1 MTDISIVIP
10 IFNEEDNIEI
20 LFNEI
25 SKNIPKKIK
34 YEIIFIDD
42 GSTDTFLK
50 EIHLFFFIN

>member
-25 SKNIPKKIK
+25 SKISLKKLNMKLYSLMMVALI
-34 YEIIFIDD
+34 
-42 GSTDTFLK
+42 TL
-50 EIHLFFFIN
+50 